1 MAIGDTTNTAALE
14 VETLQRLGDLLDEH
28 AVSNGGVPL
37 EAADGLIAAAIVSP
51 GRPISVEECL
61 PLILGTDAWADQS
74 LFDEAS
80 AIVQALWNDVTR
92 RVCNDPELA
101 MGDVS
106 PVIGVPPGFDEM
118 SDQQITDSGYQMGSN
133 WAFGFVLGADLRRD
147 DWEQRFSR
155 NEDVQSDFYDIFALM
170 PDEVFDEDDDD
181 DTGDDE
187 ISDDEISD
195 DEIGDA
201 GDVAGRDLEGAVD
214 VDDDSEDEDLSHA
227 DRVEVIDALP
237 DILFAMNQVRLKELS

>member
-1 MAIGDTTNTAALE
+1 MTTGDTSNLAALE

-37 EAADGLIAAAIVSP
+37 EAADGLAAAAIVSP
-51 GRPISVEECL
+51 GRPVSVDECV
-61 PLILGTDAWADQS
+61 PLILGTEPWADQS
-74 LFDEAS
+74 LFDEARGL
-80 AIVQALWNDVTR
+80 VEALWKDVTR

-101 MGDVS
+101 SNDVS

-118 SDQQITDSGYQMGSN
+118 SDQEITDSGYQMGSN

-155 NEDVQSDFYDIFALM
+155 DEDVQSDFYDIFALM
-170 PDEVFDEDDDD
+170 PDEVFDEDDDE
-181 DTGDDE
+181 GNE
-187 ISDDEISD
+187 EV
-195 DEIGDA
+195 GDA
-201 GDVAGRDLEGAVD
+201 ADLPAGELDGAVD
-214 VDDDSEDEDLSHA
+214 IDDDGDDEDLSHA

-237 DILFAMNQVRLKELS
+237 DILFAMNKARLKELS